1 MLGNLKDLY
10 QLQAKA
16 KEMQKKLAEETIELE
31 KDGVKIT
38 MNGKQEVLSVEIDD
52 SLPKEDKEKL
62 LKEVFNGAVQ
72 QVQQLM
78 AKQMMN

>member
-31 KDGVKIT
+31 KDGIKIV
-38 MNGKQEVLSVEIDD
+38 MNGKQEVLSVEIDE
-52 SLPKEDKEKL
+52 SLPNEEKEKL